1 MTRRY
6 PSRVALL
13 IVIMLPL
20 LLSACGVWGGLFGR
34 RNAGTSQPEALPESL
49 RDRPPARVE
58 STPSQVQGEATHQPS
73 QEVTDRV
80 VAVVNQEAI
89 TLMDL
94 LETIQ
99 FLIQQGAGEIKPGEE
114 AKVQTEMLRQLI
126 DRRLKVQEALKEKF
140 TVADDEIKEAID
152 EMTKRS
158 NAKSREEFERLL
170 KQQGL
175 TMEAVR
181 KGVREQ
187 LLEQKILRRKVSA
200 RFSVTDQ
207 EVEAYFNENREKLET
222 GLGYYAKHIV
232 IVPNS
237 PDDEQRGE
245 AARVKAEEVWAKLRA
260 GEDFAELAREYSQD
274 STAKEGGDLGPLKR
288 GELDPE
294 FESQILRLNPGEF
307 STPIKT
313 RIGYQIFK
321 LESKEVLSGEALSQA
336 LQQVRAILQREK
348 YQNRLEAWMD
358 DLRKKAIIEIRL

>member
-1 MTRRY
+1 
-6 PSRVALL
+6 
-13 IVIMLPL
+13 MLPL

-58 STPSQVQGEATHQPS
+58 STPPQVQGEATHQPS

-114 AKVQTEMLRQLI
+114 AKVQAEMLRQLI

-222 GLGYYAKHIV
+222 GLGYHAKHIV

-348 YQNRLEAWMD
+348 YQIRLEAWMD
-358 DLRKKAIIEIRL
+358 ELRKKAIIEIRL